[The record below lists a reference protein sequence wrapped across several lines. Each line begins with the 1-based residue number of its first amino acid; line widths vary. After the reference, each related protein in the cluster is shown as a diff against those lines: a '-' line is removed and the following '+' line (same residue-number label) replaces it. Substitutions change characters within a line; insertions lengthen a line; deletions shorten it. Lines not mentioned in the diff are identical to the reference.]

1 MSKKPS
7 IYLIGGAPR
16 TGKTTLAT
24 MLAQKLSI
32 PLTST
37 DTLRGQLR
45 QTIPATVEPD
55 LYYLDSLNADEAD
68 MARLMREQ
76 TAEIIAAADRESSVV
91 WRAVDALVRENIKT
105 GQSIVI
111 EGVAVLPALVARLEG
126 IPHVVHLGNQSHDHT
141 KIVLKDARTHPDTW
155 LGSLK
160 LDTLEAFALF
170 CQSTSTHIERE
181 AHKYHQTYL
190 EMSSQPFEQS
200 LQLALNSLQPPGLSA
215 TSGL

>member
-24 MLAQKLSI
+24 MVAQKLSV

-37 DTLRGQLR
+37 DTLRSQLR
-45 QTIPATVEPD
+45 QTIPATAEPN
-55 LYYLDSLNADEAD
+55 LYYLDSLNANEAD
-68 MARLMREQ
+68 MTRLMREQ

-141 KIVLKDARTHPDTW
+141 KLVLEDARTHPDTW
-155 LGSLK
+155 LGNLK
-160 LDTLEAFALF
+160 PATLKAFALF

-181 AHKYHQTYL
+181 AHKYHQTYI

-200 LQLALNSLQPPGLSA
+200 LQQAFSILTSNQSVDSA
-215 TSGL
+215 